1 MAFNERISVV
11 IDLVTDKASAA
22 LGGFRKS
29 VNEAE
34 GFTGKLKAGVGS
46 LGSTF
51 TSFVS
56 SPAGAAT
63 AVSAVGAVM
72 VKTAGMAADL
82 GLEVGKLADST
93 GLSTEAASRWLEVG
107 GDLGLTA
114 DKTAGLIEK
123 MTQNLGKSPE
133 KFKALG
139 IEVQY
144 AADGTADMN
153 ATLLGA
159 IEGLHKI
166 QDPTKRATAAAQLF
180 GKGWADASE
189 LIAKGAD
196 SVKKKLGEVADVKVL
211 SESDVKDAR
220 EFRDTMDQLKDAGE
234 ELALSLGK
242 TLLPAITTIA
252 DALGVVADV
261 IGPVVEGIGYMM
273 DEVNSAFTDLDDP
286 LHGVADG
293 LIEMAKAN
301 EAGIEV
307 AARAGL
313 AQSLEAA
320 ALEAT
325 TTAATQSAAAAQA
338 LADVQQTLTDKA
350 LAAAAGMYDVE
361 EATLAADEKYAAY
374 TQTIADGDATLSQ
387 LRQQQIDQAQGYAD
401 IATKI
406 AEEQGVEADSR
417 AGIAL
422 QIAALED
429 MKAKYPLLADEIQ
442 RYIDKLNSIPRDI
455 HTNVTSNAVHAGTTA
470 RPGDIAHNARGTN
483 SARPGLSWVGEEG
496 PELVSFKGGE
506 QVIPAAESAAIAAN
520 AAAAGQTIEAARAAA
535 DALAQSD
542 FISGLNDWNSNA
554 HPAAGGSSSASS
566 GGGTGSGSGG
576 SVTFYNTFNSVGMSA
591 EQIVRALEEWV
602 RRNGALKLGNP

>member
-1 MAFNERISVV
+1 MAFSERISVV
-11 IDLVTDKASAA
+11 IDIATDKASAA

-34 GFTGKLKAGVGS
+34 GFTGKLRAGVGS

-51 TSFVS
+51 TSFIS

-133 KFKALG
+133 KFKELG

-159 IEGLHKI
+159 IEGLNKI
-166 QDPTKRATAAAQLF
+166 KDPTARAAAAASLF
-180 GKGWADASE
+180 GKSWADASE
-189 LIAKGAD
+189 LITAGAD
-196 SVKKKLGEVADVKVL
+196 SVKKKLSEVADVKVL
-211 SESDVKDAR
+211 SADKVAQAR
-220 EFRDTMDQLKDAGE
+220 EFRDTMDKLTDAGE
-234 ELALSLGK
+234 ELALTLGQ
-242 TLLPAITTIA
+242 TLLPAITRIA
-252 DALGVVADV
+252 DGLSKVATAV
-261 IGPVVEGIGYMM
+261 GPAVEGLGYVM
-273 DEVNSAFTDLDDP
+273 DEVDSAFADTGGL
-286 LHGVADG
+286 LHGVTDG
-293 LIEMAKAN
+293 LIEMAKAD
-301 EAGIEV
+301 EVAAEV
-307 AARAGL
+307 AARAGI
-313 AQSLEAA
+313 AHSLEAA

-442 RYIDKLNSIPRDI
+442 RYIDKLNSIPHDV
-455 HTNVTSNAVHAGTTA
+455 HTTVTTNLVTTGTTA
-470 RPGDIAHNARGTN
+470 RVGDIAQRAAGGPV
-483 SARPGLSWVGEEG
+483 SANTPYVVGEVG
-496 PELVSFKGGE
+496 PELFVPGASGNI
-506 QVIPAAESAAIAAN
+506 IPAGKTAAMM
-520 AAAAGQTIEAARAAA
+520 
-535 DALAQSD
+535 
-542 FISGLNDWNSNA
+542 
-554 HPAAGGSSSASS
+554 S
-566 GGGTGSGSGG
+566 GGGSGG
-576 SVTFYNTFNSVGMSA
+576 ATINITVNAGLGTDGVALGRVLVKAIKDA
-591 EQIVRALEEWV
+591 EGRDGIGWRS
-602 RRNGALKLGNP
+602 

>member
-1 MAFNERISVV
+1 MEFSERISVV
-11 IDLVTDKASAA
+11 IDIATDKASAA

-34 GFTGKLKAGVGS
+34 GFTGKLRAGVGS

-51 TSFVS
+51 TSFIS

-133 KFKALG
+133 KFKELG

-211 SESDVKDAR
+211 SADDVKDAR

-286 LHGVADG
+286 LHGFTDG

-442 RYIDKLNSIPRDI
+442 RYIDKLNSIPHDV
-455 HTNVTSNAVHAGTTA
+455 HTTVTTNLVTTGTTA
-470 RPGDIAHNARGTN
+470 RVGDIAQRAAGGPV
-483 SARPGLSWVGEEG
+483 SANTPYVVGEVG
-496 PELVSFKGGE
+496 PELFVPGASGNI
-506 QVIPAAESAAIAAN
+506 IPAGKTAAMM
-520 AAAAGQTIEAARAAA
+520 
-535 DALAQSD
+535 
-542 FISGLNDWNSNA
+542 
-554 HPAAGGSSSASS
+554 S
-566 GGGTGSGSGG
+566 GGGSGG
-576 SVTFYNTFNSVGMSA
+576 ATINITVNAGLGTDGVALGRVLVKAIKDA
-591 EQIVRALEEWV
+591 EGRDGIGWRS
-602 RRNGALKLGNP
+602 

>member
-1 MAFNERISVV
+1 MAFSERISVV
-11 IDLVTDKASAA
+11 IDIATDKASAA

-34 GFTGKLKAGVGS
+34 GFTGKLRAGVGS

-93 GLSTEAASRWLEVG
+93 GLSTEAASRWLEIG

-133 KFKALG
+133 KFKELG

-159 IEGLHKI
+159 IEGLNKI
-166 QDPTKRATAAAQLF
+166 KDPTARAAAAASLF
-180 GKGWADASE
+180 GKSWADASE
-189 LIAKGAD
+189 LITAGAD

-211 SESDVKDAR
+211 SADKVAQAR
-220 EFRDTMDQLKDAGE
+220 EFRDTMDKLTDAGE
-234 ELALSLGK
+234 ELALTLGQ
-242 TLLPAITTIA
+242 TLLPAITRIA
-252 DALGVVADV
+252 DGLSKVATAV
-261 IGPVVEGIGYMM
+261 GPAVEGLGYVM
-273 DEVNSAFTDLDDP
+273 DEVDSAFADTGGL
-286 LHGVADG
+286 LHGVTDG
-293 LIEMAKAN
+293 LIEMAKAD
-301 EAGIEV
+301 EVAAEV
-307 AARAGL
+307 AARAGI
-313 AQSLEAA
+313 AHSLEAA
-320 ALEAT
+320 ALDAT

-442 RYIDKLNSIPRDI
+442 RYIDKLNSIPHDV
-455 HTNVTSNAVHAGTTA
+455 HTTVTTNLVTTGTTA
-470 RPGDIAHNARGTN
+470 RVGDIAQRAAGGPV
-483 SARPGLSWVGEEG
+483 SANTPYIVGEVG
-496 PELVSFKGGE
+496 PELFV
-506 QVIPAAESAAIAAN
+506 P
-520 AAAAGQTIEAARAAA
+520 
-535 DALAQSD
+535 
-542 FISGLNDWNSNA
+542 
-554 HPAAGGSSSASS
+554 GGSGNIVPAGKTAAMMS
-566 GGGTGSGSGG
+566 GGAGANVTYNVTINGSNM
-576 SVTFYNTFNSVGMSA
+576 TADET
-591 EQIVRALEEWV
+591 VRALKEWE
-602 RRNGALKLGNP
+602 RRNGTGWRS

>member
-1 MAFNERISVV
+1 MAFSERISVV
-11 IDLVTDKASAA
+11 IDIATDKASAA

-34 GFTGKLKAGVGS
+34 GFTGKLRAGVGS

-51 TSFVS
+51 TSFIS

-133 KFKALG
+133 KFKELG

-159 IEGLHKI
+159 IEGLNKI
-166 QDPTKRATAAAQLF
+166 KDPTARAAAAASLF
-180 GKGWADASE
+180 GKSWADASE
-189 LIAKGAD
+189 LITAGAD
-196 SVKKKLGEVADVKVL
+196 SVKKKLSEVADVKVL
-211 SESDVKDAR
+211 SADKVAQAR
-220 EFRDTMDQLKDAGE
+220 EFRDTMDKLTDAGE
-234 ELALSLGK
+234 ELALTLGQ
-242 TLLPAITTIA
+242 TLLPAITRIA
-252 DALGVVADV
+252 DGLSKVATAV
-261 IGPVVEGIGYMM
+261 GPAVEGLGYVM
-273 DEVNSAFTDLDDP
+273 DEVDSAFADTGGL
-286 LHGVADG
+286 LHGVTDG
-293 LIEMAKAN
+293 LIEMAKAD
-301 EAGIEV
+301 EVAAEV
-307 AARAGL
+307 AARAGI
-313 AQSLEAA
+313 AHSLEAA
-320 ALEAT
+320 ALDAT

-442 RYIDKLNSIPRDI
+442 RYIDKLNSIPHDV
-455 HTNVTSNAVHAGTTA
+455 HTTVTTNLVTTGTTA
-470 RPGDIAHNARGTN
+470 RVGDIAQRAAGGPV
-483 SARPGLSWVGEEG
+483 SANTPYVVGEVG
-496 PELVSFKGGE
+496 PELFV
-506 QVIPAAESAAIAAN
+506 P
-520 AAAAGQTIEAARAAA
+520 
-535 DALAQSD
+535 
-542 FISGLNDWNSNA
+542 
-554 HPAAGGSSSASS
+554 GGSGNIVPAGKTAAMMS
-566 GGGTGSGSGG
+566 GGAGANVTYNVTINGSNM
-576 SVTFYNTFNSVGMSA
+576 TADET
-591 EQIVRALEEWV
+591 VRALKEWE
-602 RRNGALKLGNP
+602 RRNGTGWRS

>member
-1 MAFNERISVV
+1 MAFSERISVV
-11 IDLVTDKASAA
+11 IDIATDKASAA

-34 GFTGKLKAGVGS
+34 GFTGKLRAGVGS

-51 TSFVS
+51 TSFIS

-133 KFKALG
+133 KFKELG

-159 IEGLHKI
+159 IEGLNKI
-166 QDPTKRATAAAQLF
+166 KDPTARAAAAASLF
-180 GKGWADASE
+180 GKSWADASE
-189 LIAKGAD
+189 LITAGAD
-196 SVKKKLGEVADVKVL
+196 SVKKKLSEVADVKVL
-211 SESDVKDAR
+211 SADKVAQAR
-220 EFRDTMDQLKDAGE
+220 EFRDTMDKLTDAGE
-234 ELALSLGK
+234 ELALTLGQ
-242 TLLPAITTIA
+242 TLLPAITRIA
-252 DALGVVADV
+252 DGLSKVATAV
-261 IGPVVEGIGYMM
+261 GPAVEGLGYVM
-273 DEVNSAFTDLDDP
+273 DEVDSAFADTGGL
-286 LHGVADG
+286 LHGVTDG
-293 LIEMAKAN
+293 LIEMAKAD
-301 EAGIEV
+301 EVAAEV
-307 AARAGL
+307 AARAGI
-313 AQSLEAA
+313 AHSLEAA
-320 ALEAT
+320 ALDAT

-442 RYIDKLNSIPRDI
+442 RYIDKLNSIPHDV
-455 HTNVTSNAVHAGTTA
+455 HTTVTTNLVTTGTTA
-470 RPGDIAHNARGTN
+470 RVGDIAQRAAGGPV
-483 SARPGLSWVGEEG
+483 SANTPYVVGEVG
-496 PELVSFKGGE
+496 PELFVPGGSGNI
-506 QVIPAAESAAIAAN
+506 IPADKSAAMM
-520 AAAAGQTIEAARAAA
+520 AGGAGVNVTYNFTINGTQTMTPDQVIEAAKR
-535 DALAQSD
+535 
-542 FISGLNDWNSNA
+542 
-554 HPAAGGSSSASS
+554 
-566 GGGTGSGSGG
+566 
-576 SVTFYNTFNSVGMSA
+576 Y
-591 EQIVRALEEWV
+591 EK
-602 RRNGALKLGNP
+602 RNGIGWRS

>member
-1 MAFNERISVV
+1 VSFNERISVV
-11 IDLVTDKASAA
+11 IDIATDKASQA

-51 TSFVS
+51 TSFIS

-133 KFKALG
+133 KFKELG

-159 IEGLHKI
+159 IEGLNKI
-166 QDPTKRATAAAQLF
+166 KDPTARAAAAASLF
-180 GKGWADASE
+180 GKSWADASE
-189 LIAKGAD
+189 LITAGAD
-196 SVKKKLGEVADVKVL
+196 SVKKKLSEVADVKVL
-211 SESDVKDAR
+211 SADKVAQAR
-220 EFRDTMDQLKDAGE
+220 EFRDTMDKLTDAGE
-234 ELALSLGK
+234 ELALTLGQ
-242 TLLPAITTIA
+242 TLLPAITRIA
-252 DALGVVADV
+252 DGLSKVATAV
-261 IGPVVEGIGYMM
+261 GPAVEGLGYVM
-273 DEVNSAFTDLDDP
+273 DEVDSAFADTGGL
-286 LHGVADG
+286 LHGVTDG
-293 LIEMAKAN
+293 LIEMAKAD
-301 EAGIEV
+301 EVAAEV
-307 AARAGL
+307 AARAGI
-313 AQSLEAA
+313 AHSLEAA
-320 ALEAT
+320 ALDAT

-401 IATKI
+401 IAAKI

-496 PELVSFKGGE
+496 PELINLRGGE
-506 QVIPAAESAAIAAN
+506 QIIPADKSAAMM
-520 AAAAGQTIEAARAAA
+520 
-535 DALAQSD
+535 
-542 FISGLNDWNSNA
+542 
-554 HPAAGGSSSASS
+554 S
-566 GGGTGSGSGG
+566 GGGSGG
-576 SVTFYNTFNSVGMSA
+576 ATINITVNAGLGTDGVALGRVLVKAIKDA
-591 EQIVRALEEWV
+591 EGRDGIGWRS
-602 RRNGALKLGNP
+602 

>member
-1 MAFNERISVV
+1 MEFSERISVV
-11 IDLVTDKASAA
+11 IDIATDKASAA

-34 GFTGKLKAGVGS
+34 GFTGKLRAGVGS

-51 TSFVS
+51 TSFIS

-133 KFKALG
+133 KFKELG

-159 IEGLHKI
+159 IEGLNKI
-166 QDPTKRATAAAQLF
+166 KDPTARAAAAASLF
-180 GKGWADASE
+180 GKSWADASE
-189 LIAKGAD
+189 LITAGAD
-196 SVKKKLGEVADVKVL
+196 SVKKKLSEVADVKVL
-211 SESDVKDAR
+211 SADKVAQAR
-220 EFRDTMDQLKDAGE
+220 EFRDTMDKLTDAGE
-234 ELALSLGK
+234 ELALTLGQ
-242 TLLPAITTIA
+242 TLLPAITRIA
-252 DALGVVADV
+252 DGLSKVATAV
-261 IGPVVEGIGYMM
+261 GPAVEGLGYVM
-273 DEVNSAFTDLDDP
+273 DEVDSAFADTGGL
-286 LHGVADG
+286 LHGVTDG
-293 LIEMAKAN
+293 LIEMAKAD
-301 EAGIEV
+301 EVAAEV
-307 AARAGL
+307 AARAGI
-313 AQSLEAA
+313 AHSLEAA
-320 ALEAT
+320 ALDAT

-442 RYIDKLNSIPRDI
+442 RYIDKLNSIPHDV
-455 HTNVTSNAVHAGTTA
+455 HTTVTTNLVTTGTTA
-470 RPGDIAHNARGTN
+470 RVGDIAQRAAGGPV
-483 SARPGLSWVGEEG
+483 SANTPYVVGEVG
-496 PELVSFKGGE
+496 PELFV
-506 QVIPAAESAAIAAN
+506 P
-520 AAAAGQTIEAARAAA
+520 
-535 DALAQSD
+535 
-542 FISGLNDWNSNA
+542 
-554 HPAAGGSSSASS
+554 GGSGNIVPAGKTAAMMS
-566 GGGTGSGSGG
+566 GGAGANVTYNVTINGSNM
-576 SVTFYNTFNSVGMSA
+576 TADET
-591 EQIVRALEEWV
+591 VRALKEWE
-602 RRNGALKLGNP
+602 RRNGTGWRS

>member
-1 MAFNERISVV
+1 MAFSERISVV
-11 IDLVTDKASAA
+11 IDIATDKASAA

-34 GFTGKLKAGVGS
+34 GFTGKLRAGVGS

-51 TSFVS
+51 TSFIS

-133 KFKALG
+133 KFKELG

-159 IEGLHKI
+159 IEGLNKI
-166 QDPTKRATAAAQLF
+166 KDPTARAAAAASLF
-180 GKGWADASE
+180 GKSWADASE
-189 LIAKGAD
+189 LITAGAD
-196 SVKKKLGEVADVKVL
+196 SVKKKLSEVADVKVL
-211 SESDVKDAR
+211 SADKVAQAR
-220 EFRDTMDQLKDAGE
+220 EFRDTMDKLTDAGE
-234 ELALSLGK
+234 ELALTLGQ
-242 TLLPAITTIA
+242 TLLPAITRIA
-252 DALGVVADV
+252 DGLSKVATAV
-261 IGPVVEGIGYMM
+261 GPAVEGLGYVM
-273 DEVNSAFTDLDDP
+273 DEVDSAFADTGGL
-286 LHGVADG
+286 LHGVTDG
-293 LIEMAKAN
+293 LIEMAKAD
-301 EAGIEV
+301 EVAAEV
-307 AARAGL
+307 AARAGI
-313 AQSLEAA
+313 AHSLEAA
-320 ALEAT
+320 ALDAT

-442 RYIDKLNSIPRDI
+442 RYIDKLNSIPHDV
-455 HTNVTSNAVHAGTTA
+455 HTTVTTNLVTTGTTA
-470 RPGDIAHNARGTN
+470 RVGDIAQRAAGGPV
-483 SARPGLSWVGEEG
+483 SANTPYVVGEVG
-496 PELVSFKGGE
+496 PELFVPGASGNI
-506 QVIPAAESAAIAAN
+506 IPAGKTAAMM
-520 AAAAGQTIEAARAAA
+520 
-535 DALAQSD
+535 
-542 FISGLNDWNSNA
+542 
-554 HPAAGGSSSASS
+554 S
-566 GGGTGSGSGG
+566 GGGSGG
-576 SVTFYNTFNSVGMSA
+576 ATINITVNAGLGTDGVALGRVLVKAIKDA
-591 EQIVRALEEWV
+591 EGRDGIGWRS
-602 RRNGALKLGNP
+602 

>member
-1 MAFNERISVV
+1 MAFSERISVV
-11 IDLVTDKASAA
+11 IDIATDKASAA

-34 GFTGKLKAGVGS
+34 GFTGKLRAGVGS

-51 TSFVS
+51 TSFIS

-133 KFKALG
+133 KFKELG

-159 IEGLHKI
+159 IEGLNKI
-166 QDPTKRATAAAQLF
+166 KDPTARAAAAASLF
-180 GKGWADASE
+180 GKSWADASE
-189 LIAKGAD
+189 LITAGAD

-211 SESDVKDAR
+211 SADKVAQAR
-220 EFRDTMDQLKDAGE
+220 EFRDTMDKLTDAGE
-234 ELALSLGK
+234 ELALTLGQ
-242 TLLPAITTIA
+242 TLLPAITRIA
-252 DALGVVADV
+252 DGLSKVATAV
-261 IGPVVEGIGYMM
+261 GPAVEGLGYVM
-273 DEVNSAFTDLDDP
+273 DEVDSAFADTGGL
-286 LHGVADG
+286 LHGVTDG
-293 LIEMAKAN
+293 LIEMAKAD
-301 EAGIEV
+301 EVAAEV
-307 AARAGL
+307 AARAGI
-313 AQSLEAA
+313 AHSLEAA
-320 ALEAT
+320 ALDAT

-442 RYIDKLNSIPRDI
+442 RYIDKLNSIPHDV
-455 HTNVTSNAVHAGTTA
+455 HTTVTTNLVTTGTTA
-470 RPGDIAHNARGTN
+470 RVGDIAQRAAGGPV
-483 SARPGLSWVGEEG
+483 SANTPYIVGEVG
-496 PELVSFKGGE
+496 PELFV
-506 QVIPAAESAAIAAN
+506 P
-520 AAAAGQTIEAARAAA
+520 
-535 DALAQSD
+535 
-542 FISGLNDWNSNA
+542 
-554 HPAAGGSSSASS
+554 GGSGNIVPAGKTAAMMS
-566 GGGTGSGSGG
+566 GGAGANVTYNVTINGSNM
-576 SVTFYNTFNSVGMSA
+576 TADET
-591 EQIVRALEEWV
+591 VRALKEWE
-602 RRNGALKLGNP
+602 RRNGTGWRS

>member
-1 MAFNERISVV
+1 MAFSERISVV
-11 IDLVTDKASAA
+11 IDIATDKASAA

-34 GFTGKLKAGVGS
+34 GFTGKLRAGVGS

-51 TSFVS
+51 TSFIS

-133 KFKALG
+133 KFKELG

-159 IEGLHKI
+159 IEGLNKI
-166 QDPTKRATAAAQLF
+166 KDPTARAAAAASLF
-180 GKGWADASE
+180 GKSWADASE
-189 LIAKGAD
+189 LITAGAD
-196 SVKKKLGEVADVKVL
+196 SVKKKLSEVADVKVL
-211 SESDVKDAR
+211 SADKVAQAR
-220 EFRDTMDQLKDAGE
+220 EFRDTMDKLTDAGE
-234 ELALSLGK
+234 ELALTLGQ
-242 TLLPAITTIA
+242 TLLPAITRIA
-252 DALGVVADV
+252 DGLSKVATAV
-261 IGPVVEGIGYMM
+261 GPAVEGLGYVM
-273 DEVNSAFTDLDDP
+273 DEVDSAFADTGGL
-286 LHGVADG
+286 LHGVTDG
-293 LIEMAKAN
+293 LIEMAKAD
-301 EAGIEV
+301 EVAAEV
-307 AARAGL
+307 AARAGI
-313 AQSLEAA
+313 AHSLEAA
-320 ALEAT
+320 ALDAT

-442 RYIDKLNSIPRDI
+442 RYIDKLNSIPHDV
-455 HTNVTSNAVHAGTTA
+455 HTTVTTNLVTTGTTA
-470 RPGDIAHNARGTN
+470 RVGDIAQRAAGGPV
-483 SARPGLSWVGEEG
+483 SANTPYIVGEVG
-496 PELVSFKGGE
+496 PELFVPGGSGNI
-506 QVIPAAESAAIAAN
+506 IPADKSAAMM
-520 AAAAGQTIEAARAAA
+520 AGGAGVNVTYNFTINGTQTMTPDQVIEAAKR
-535 DALAQSD
+535 
-542 FISGLNDWNSNA
+542 
-554 HPAAGGSSSASS
+554 
-566 GGGTGSGSGG
+566 
-576 SVTFYNTFNSVGMSA
+576 Y
-591 EQIVRALEEWV
+591 EK
-602 RRNGALKLGNP
+602 RNGIGWRS

>member
-1 MAFNERISVV
+1 MAFSERISVV
-11 IDLVTDKASAA
+11 IDVATDKASQA

-51 TSFVS
+51 TSFIS

-133 KFKALG
+133 KFKELG

-159 IEGLHKI
+159 IEGLNKI
-166 QDPTKRATAAAQLF
+166 KDPTARAAAAASLF
-180 GKGWADASE
+180 GKSWADASE
-189 LIAKGAD
+189 LITAGAD
-196 SVKKKLGEVADVKVL
+196 SVKKKLSEVADVKVL
-211 SESDVKDAR
+211 SADKVAQAR
-220 EFRDTMDQLKDAGE
+220 EFRDTMDKLTDAGE
-234 ELALSLGK
+234 ELALTLGQ
-242 TLLPAITTIA
+242 TLLPAITRIA
-252 DALGVVADV
+252 DGLSKVATAV
-261 IGPVVEGIGYMM
+261 GPAVEGLGYVM
-273 DEVNSAFTDLDDP
+273 DEVDSAFADTGGL
-286 LHGVADG
+286 LHSVGDG

-301 EAGIEV
+301 EASIEV

-350 LAAAAGMYDVE
+350 LAAVAGMYDVE
-361 EATLAADEKYAAY
+361 SATLVANEKYAAY

-401 IATKI
+401 IAAKI

-442 RYIDKLNSIPRDI
+442 RYIDKLNSIPHDV
-455 HTNVTSNAVHAGTTA
+455 HTTVTTNLVTTGTTA
-470 RPGDIAHNARGTN
+470 RVGDIAQRAAGGPV
-483 SARPGLSWVGEEG
+483 SANTPYVVGEVG
-496 PELVSFKGGE
+496 PELFVPGASGNI
-506 QVIPAAESAAIAAN
+506 IPAGKTAAMM
-520 AAAAGQTIEAARAAA
+520 
-535 DALAQSD
+535 
-542 FISGLNDWNSNA
+542 
-554 HPAAGGSSSASS
+554 S
-566 GGGTGSGSGG
+566 GGGSGG
-576 SVTFYNTFNSVGMSA
+576 ATINITVNAGLGTDGVALGRVLVKAIKDA
-591 EQIVRALEEWV
+591 EGRDGIGWRS
-602 RRNGALKLGNP
+602 